1 MTKKPSYIDIAS
13 NTSWVEVTPLFSNC
27 PVDKIME
34 EISTVEE
41 SFLEE
46 RNTDQYKSMKDRGV
60 TGIGTKIENQKE
72 WKAVT
77 LFSST
82 GDYQDTLTQ
91 GILRNDNLETYKQ
104 SFRNI
109 RKHKWTQIAPL
120 MKNTL
125 KWINNEIGQYLN
137 LSYVKIAKL
146 GPGGNI
152 PLHTDLP
159 NEDLSLL
166 STQNSY
172 NMLNS
177 FLVELNFPEGVKA
190 LHDGVEI
197 PYKKGSIFFLNQSKS
212 HSTVNNGNST
222 RYNLRIQGLP
232 NRKFREAFLYKINE
246 LVRHRCTNM

>member
-109 RKHKWTQIAPL
+109 RKHKWTQLAPL
-120 MKNTL
+120 MKNTV
-125 KWINNEIGQYLN
+125 KWINNEFGQYLN

-197 PYKKGSIFFLNQSKS
+197 PYKKGSLFFLNQSKS
-212 HSTVNNGNST
+212 HCTVNIGNST

>member
-109 RKHKWTQIAPL
+109 RKHK
-120 MKNTL
+120 
-125 KWINNEIGQYLN
+125 
-137 LSYVKIAKL
+137 
-146 GPGGNI
+146 
-152 PLHTDLP
+152 
-159 NEDLSLL
+159 
-166 STQNSY
+166 STQ
-172 NMLNS
+172 
-177 FLVELNFPEGVKA
+177 
-190 LHDGVEI
+190 
-197 PYKKGSIFFLNQSKS
+197 
-212 HSTVNNGNST
+212 
-222 RYNLRIQGLP
+222 
-232 NRKFREAFLYKINE
+232 
-246 LVRHRCTNM
+246 